1 MSRNLMGR
9 TCILRIKKKKKTK
22 NLCLRLP
29 WCPVVKTAS
38 TAGLQ
43 IGSIPGQETKILNAV
58 RCSIMFE
65 LLHMCRARDFHCHFR
80 VN

>member
-1 MSRNLMGR
+1 MSRNSMGR
-9 TCILRIKKKKKTK
+9 TCILKIEKKKTTK
-22 NLCLRLP
+22 NLCLGLP

-38 TAGLQ
+38 TARLQ